1 MAQGGSSEKSQ
12 GGSSEKS
19 QGGSADKSL
28 ISKLP
33 RRSKKKGNQR
43 QIPWLYDLVL
53 WALSVL
59 IDLFFREVHPRGAW
73 KVPKKGPVIL
83 VAAPHANQFI
93 DSLILMRI
101 LKTEANRRISY
112 LIAEKSTK
120 RMFIGFMSA
129 ASGAISVGRA
139 LDKVKPAKGKIYLP
153 DPENDPTLI
162 RGIDTDFKNADFEV
176 GGLIVLPK
184 NRGQTPS
191 TDIAEILSPTEIR
204 LKKPF
209 KSPEALECLTS
220 TGPSDPGT
228 AAAGT
233 SEQKHSEQRGCS
245 FKVAPYVDQ
254 TKVYNAVFEEL
265 EAGGCIGIFPEGGSH
280 DRPDLLPLKAGVAI
294 MALGAEANYPGCG
307 VKIIPIGMNY
317 FHAHKFR
324 SRAVIEFGH
333 PIEVHPD
340 QVEAY
345 KAGDRRNAV
354 GSLLE
359 TVYQGLVAV
368 TQSCP
373 DYDTL
378 MLVQAARRLYNPTGK
393 KLPLPLVV
401 ELNRRLVKGYT
412 KYKDD
417 PRVVE
422 LKQDVLDY
430 NRQLRALGIRDHQLE
445 WGNPAKRP
453 RWYILGTLIYRLGQL
468 LILGMGT
475 LPGLAMFW
483 PVFVTTKVISAKKSR
498 EALAASTVKLEG
510 RDVIATWKLLVA
522 MAFAPALYIYYTVIV
537 SFWLTYNRRGSY
549 YTHRVPWWMVAR
561 TYVPD
566 FLPIWLF
573 AILFFILCIGVTFAA
588 LRIGE
593 IGMDIVKSLPPL
605 FVALNPRSSSRI
617 VQLRHRRE
625 RLSAKVTEVIN
636 TLGPD
641 IFPDFDAKRIV
652 ADPFREGA
660 YQSKYKKMPEE
671 PRLADSVEPPTPTSG
686 GFDDTAESAKSFGF
700 LPSNESFGNI
710 GGFGF
715 FASRPTT
722 PKSRSRSRSSSAGGA
737 LSSGLKPLKALNDGP
752 SVTSLDEVS
761 KRIRGAMRERG
772 RKRESEGV
780 ETGTESSW
788 DMASEGQVT
797 PPTEDEEPKKDR

>member
-1 MAQGGSSEKSQ
+1 MAKDDGSER
-12 GGSSEKS
+12 
-19 QGGSADKSL
+19 SL

-33 RRSKKKGNQR
+33 RQGKKQGNKR

-83 VAAPHANQFI
+83 VAAPHANQFV

-120 RMFIGFMSA
+120 RKFIGTLSA
-129 ASGAISVGRA
+129 ASGAIPVARA
-139 LDKVKPAKGKIYLP
+139 LDKVKPAKGKVYLP
-153 DPENDPTLI
+153 DPENDPTLL
-162 RGIDTDFKNADFEV
+162 RGVDTDFTGPDFEV

-184 NRGQTPS
+184 IRGQTPS
-191 TDIAEILSPTEIR
+191 TEIAEIISPTEIR

-209 KSPEALECLTS
+209 KTPEALESLHGVGSIYDT
-220 TGPSDPGT
+220 T
-228 AAAGT
+228 ASGGYPDEQ
-233 SEQKHSEQRGCS
+233 SEPRGCS
-245 FKVAPYVDQ
+245 FKVAPHVDQ

-307 VKIIPIGMNY
+307 VKIIPVGMNY

-340 QVEAY
+340 QVAAY

-359 TVYQGLVAV
+359 TVYQGLVSV

-373 DYDTL
+373 DYETL

-422 LKQDVLDY
+422 LKKDVLDY
-430 NRQLRALGIRDHQLE
+430 NRELRALGLKDHQLE

-453 RWYILGTLIYRLGQL
+453 YWYVFGTLIYRLGEL
-468 LILGMGT
+468 FFLTIGT

-510 RDVIATWKLLVA
+510 RDVIATWKILVA
-522 MAFAPALYIYYTVIV
+522 MAFAPTLYIYYTVIV
-537 SFWLTYNRRGSY
+537 SLWLAYNRRGGY
-549 YTHRVPWWMVAR
+549 YTYRLPWWMVAR

-566 FLPIWLF
+566 FLPMWLF
-573 AILFFILCIGVTFAA
+573 AILFFILCISVTFAA

-605 FVALNPRSSSRI
+605 FIALNPRSSSRI
-617 VQLRHRRE
+617 VRLRARRE

-636 TLGPD
+636 TLGPEV
-641 IFPDFDAKRIV
+641 FPDFDAKRIV
-652 ADPFREGA
+652 ADSYREGA
-660 YQSKYKKMPEE
+660 YQSRYKQVPEE
-671 PRLADSVEPPTPTSG
+671 PRLVDSVEPATPTSG
-686 GFDDTAESAKSFGF
+686 GFEDSADSSTSKSFSF

-715 FASRPTT
+715 FASRPAT
-722 PKSRSRSRSSSAGGA
+722 PKSRSRSRSQSSSGRGA
-737 LSSGLKPLKALNDGP
+737 LTSTLKPFSALNDK
-752 SVTSLDEVS
+752 TSLDEVS

-772 RKRESEGV
+772 RKRENEGV

-788 DMASEGQVT
+788 DMASDGRVT
-797 PPTEDEEPKKDR
+797 PTTEDEEPKKDR